1 RYIEVYVSRKQQMQ
15 RHVPY
20 HKQIATFPR
29 LRRELELISEA
40 RRLSDSGSSDAKR
53 QNQNQLMMFSLDS
66 PELGNEETESSGHCS
81 ETGSTSS
88 WPHIVHVRG
97 FPTKTRAQEII

>member
-1 RYIEVYVSRKQQMQ
+1 
-15 RHVPY
+15 
-20 HKQIATFPR
+20 
-29 LRRELELISEA
+29 
-40 RRLSDSGSSDAKR
+40 
-53 QNQNQLMMFSLDS
+53 MFSLDS

-97 FPTKTRAQEII
+97 FPTKTRAQEIIKVSSSGRMHQVQL